1 MIHRDLTPVIQQMA
15 TKMPVISITGPR
27 QSGKTTL
34 ARHCFPDYTYVN
46 LESPE
51 TRLFAT
57 EDPKAFL
64 QQHKTGLI
72 IDEAQRVPELFSYL
86 QVISDASGQPG
97 EYILSGSQNFMLLRS
112 ITQTLAGRVF
122 LSHLLPFAIRELK
135 QAGQALE
142 DADQTM
148 VTGFYPRLF
157 DQDIPPNLFYPSYVQ
172 TYLERDI
179 ADLVSARNLLP
190 FRKFMQ
196 LLAGRIGQLIN
207 FSSLGI
213 EVGVDHKTIQSWCSL
228 LEAGF
233 IIYFA
238 RPYHRNFAKRIVKTP
253 KVYFHDTGLAAHLLG
268 ITSAADLTH
277 HWTRGALFEN
287 LVMAETLK
295 TFYNVGA
302 QPPVYFWRDNKGLEI
317 DLIVETGTGLTAVE
331 IKSGT
336 TVTPSFL
343 TNLRKFDQIA
353 DIPLEKMIVYGGN
366 DQVVL
371 NDIQVIPWRNVSSIL

>member
-1 MIHRDLTPVIQQMA
+1 MIYRDLTPVIQQMA
-15 TKMPVISITGPR
+15 AKMPVISITGPR

-64 QQHKTGLI
+64 RQHKTGLI

-86 QVISDASGQPG
+86 QVISDASGKPG
-97 EYILSGSQNFMLLRS
+97 EYILTGSQNFMLLRS
-112 ITQTLAGRVF
+112 ISQSLAGRVF
-122 LSHLLPFAIRELK
+122 LSHLLPFSIQELAH
-135 QAGQALE
+135 AGQPPR
-142 DADQTM
+142 DADQAM
-148 VTGFYPRLF
+148 VTGFYPRLY
-157 DQDIPPNLFYPSYVQ
+157 DQVIQPNLFYPSYIQ

-179 ADLVSARNLLP
+179 AGLVSARNLLA
-190 FRKFMQ
+190 FRKFIQ

-228 LEAGF
+228 LERGF

-253 KVYFHDTGLAAHLLG
+253 KVYFHDTGLAANLLG
-268 ITSAADLTH
+268 ITSTADLTH
-277 HWTRGALFEN
+277 HWARGALFEN
-287 LVMAETLK
+287 LILADTLK
-295 TFYNVGA
+295 TFYNRGL

-317 DLIVETGTGLTAVE
+317 DLIIEKGTALTAIE

-336 TVTPSFL
+336 TVTSAFL
-343 TNLRKFDQIA
+343 TNLRKFDQFA
-353 DIPLEKMIVYGGN
+353 NLPLEKMIVYGG
-366 DQVVL
+366 DDHMTL
-371 NDIQVIPWRNVSSIL
+371 HDIQVLPWSHFQSIL